1 VNDVQLTTPAAAFC
15 AKGRDA
21 AQVLLSLGVQ
31 LPDRPNSLRVQPGS
45 GLWCLRLGSGEYL
58 LAHDTDSALIDELRA
73 RTGAASP
80 ACHALLRS
88 DSCVHLRGS
97 QATSLLLQSCDIDDR
112 VFQRQPDAVALVLL
126 ADVSVTLHA
135 IVDAEGVPGYRIWCD
150 PTYATHLLETFERI
164 TTRSSPSIL
173 SRHVT

>member
-21 AQVLLSLGVQ
+21 AQVLLSLGVP
-31 LPDRPNSLRVQPGS
+31 LPSRPNSLRVQPGS

-58 LAHDTDSALIDELRA
+58 LAHDTDAALIDELRA
-73 RTGAASP
+73 RAGAASP
-80 ACHALLRS
+80 TCYALLRS
-88 DSCVHLRGS
+88 DCCVHLHGP

-112 VFQRQPDAVALVLL
+112 LFQQQPDALALVLL

-135 IVDAEGVPGYRIWCD
+135 IADAGGAPGYRIWCD
-150 PTYATHLLETFERI
+150 PTYAAHVLETFERI
-164 TTRSSPSIL
+164 TARFSPSTL

>member
-1 VNDVQLTTPAAAFC
+1 MSEVRLISPAAAFC
-15 AKGRDA
+15 LKGRDA
-21 AQVLLSLGVQ
+21 ARVLLSLDVPV
-31 LPDRPNSLRVQPGS
+31 PDRPNSLRVQPGT

-58 LAHDTDSALIDELRA
+58 LAHDTDSALINGLRS
-73 RTGAASP
+73 RSGAASP

-88 DSCVHLRGS
+88 DCCVDLQGPR
-97 QATSLLLQSCDIDDR
+97 ATALLLQSCDIDDR
-112 VFQRQPDAVALVLL
+112 LFHREPDALALVLL

-135 IVDAEGVPGYRIWCD
+135 VVDAQGASGYRIWCD

-164 TTRSSPSIL
+164 SARSSPSTL